1 MKNRWKIILITIYF
15 ILYYWQSTDPD
26 VYQIIVVILI
36 NIFRTVIIYSYITC
50 SRTWKR
56 RSSNVKILILCR
68 KWNINWNISSDLH
81 KIRNGLNRFGGIIIS
96 LVINILVRLC
106 AIKWVLRRCKRFGN
120 SLIIVCINLIRWIRT
135 KYYVWNLSVD
145 YIGGE

>member
-1 MKNRWKIILITIYF
+1 MWIKFIEGDASLIA
-15 ILYYWQSTDPD
+15 DD

-36 NIFRTVIIYSYITC
+36 NIFRTIIIYSYITC
-50 SRTWKR
+50 RRTWKR
-56 RSSNVKILILCR
+56 RSSNIKILILCR
-68 KWNINWNISSDLH
+68 KWNINWNISSDFH
-81 KIRNGLNRFGGIIIS
+81 KIRNRLNGFGGIIIS

-106 AIKWVLRRCKRFGN
+106 AIKCVLRRYKRFGN

-135 KYYVWNLSVD
+135 KYYVWNLSID